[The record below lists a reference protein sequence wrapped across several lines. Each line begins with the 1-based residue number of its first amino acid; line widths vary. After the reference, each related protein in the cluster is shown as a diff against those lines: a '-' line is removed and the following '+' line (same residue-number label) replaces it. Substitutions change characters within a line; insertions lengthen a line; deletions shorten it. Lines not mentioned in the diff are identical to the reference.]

1 MTDFK
6 LLPYG
11 LSDFRQIVQEGKYM
25 VDKSMYIEKM
35 ERAGNFLFLIR
46 PRRFGKS
53 IFLSMLRYYY
63 DINLKDGFKQLFK
76 ELFVGDHPTAEQ
88 GKYQVLYLDFSQISG
103 NFEKLYDNFSKYLS
117 LKLQDFAEYYASY
130 YPDNYLSHFKEQETA
145 DAKLSFI
152 TTTARTHNCSLYLI
166 VDEYDNFTNSVL
178 NEQGEA
184 VYHALTHATGFY
196 RDVFKKF
203 KGNFDRI
210 LMMGVSP
217 VTMDDVT
224 SGYNI
229 ALNLTMDARFNMML
243 GFSETDVRQMIRY
256 YQSVGA
262 LQADEEALI
271 AEMKPWYDGYCFSLD
286 GIDSDPRMFNCDM
299 VTYYLIHYIEHGR
312 PPKEMVDVNTR
323 TDYTKLDKLI
333 QLDSLDNDRKSVLLE
348 VAQNGSIVG
357 DVVSSFPAAHLTDPE
372 MFRSLLFYYGM
383 LTFVSTDGFDTVL
396 GIPNL
401 NVRTQYYDYLLKE
414 YNQILRVDT
423 TALSRCYKQAALYGD
438 GLGMMRHICKAYYD
452 TTSVRSLIQ
461 GERNLQGFMNA
472 YLTLNPCYY
481 IAPEVELN
489 HGYSDFFLLPNL
501 QRFPS
506 VKHSYIIE
514 LKYLSKGDTT
524 EKASTQ
530 WQEAVAQIQG
540 YAQGERVKAMAQ
552 GTQLH
557 LIVVQMQGYEL
568 GRIEEIPLP

>member
-1 MTDFK
+1 M
-6 LLPYG
+6 
-11 LSDFRQIVQEGKYM
+11 QEGKYM

-35 ERAGNFLFLIR
+35 ERVGNFLFLIR

-63 DINLKDGFKQLFK
+63 DINLKDSFHELFK
-76 ELFVGDHPTAEQ
+76 GLYVGEHPTAEQ
-88 GKYQVLYLDFSQISG
+88 GKFQVLYLDFSQVSG
-103 NFEKLYDNFSKYLS
+103 NFDKLYENFNSYLS
-117 LKLQDFAEYYASY
+117 VRLQNFAEYYASY
-130 YPDNYLSHFKEQETA
+130 YPENFLSHFYEQETA

-166 VDEYDNFTNSVL
+166 VDEYDNFTNNVL

-256 YQSVGA
+256 YQSVGV
-262 LQADEEALI
+262 LQADEDALI

-299 VTYYLIHYIEHGR
+299 VTYYLIHYIEQGR

-383 LTFVSTDGFDTVL
+383 LTFASTDGFDTTL

-401 NVRTQYYDYLLKE
+401 NVRTQYYDYLLRE
-414 YNQILRVDT
+414 YNQILRVNT
-423 TALSRCYKQAALYGD
+423 SALSQSYKQAALNGD
-438 GLGMMRHICKAYYD
+438 GLGMMRYICKAYSD

-514 LKYLSKGDTT
+514 LKYLSMSDSN
-524 EKASTQ
+524 EKAALQ
-530 WQEAVAQIQG
+530 WQEAVNQIQG
-540 YAQGERVKAMAQ
+540 YAQGERVKSLSQ

-557 LIVVQMQGYEL
+557 LIVVQMRGYEL
-568 GRIEEIPLP
+568 EKIEEIPLP